1 MKSIW
6 SCFSNLEYREE
17 KEIQEELLADLD
29 EHAASLTGLGSSLSH
44 ENRTQAV
51 DSADNSLGIVVD
63 CINEGDNLVD
73 ECLVVTLE
81 EEPQR
86 LLGVSAVLGQYGVV
100 VFSRS
105 LASEAMPLEPNA
117 STRWS

>member
-6 SCFSNLEYREE
+6 SCFSNLKYGKRRKKCE
-17 KEIQEELLADLD
+17 EELFADLD
-29 EHAASLTGLGSSLSH
+29 EHAAVTAGLGSSLSH
-44 ENRTQAV
+44 ENRTQAI
-51 DSADNSLGIVVD
+51 DSADSSLCIVVD

-86 LLGVSAVLGQYGVV
+86 LLGVT
-100 VFSRS
+100 
-105 LASEAMPLEPNA
+105 PLIN
-117 STRWS
+117 SQML